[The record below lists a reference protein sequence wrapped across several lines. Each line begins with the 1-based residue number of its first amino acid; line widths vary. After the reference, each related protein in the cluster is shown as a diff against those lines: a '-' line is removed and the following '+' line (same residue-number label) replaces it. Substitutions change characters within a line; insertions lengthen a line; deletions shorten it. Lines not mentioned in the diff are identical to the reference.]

1 MATIRAQQLAPVNFG
16 DSNQLLRAAQQ
27 LIQQGAGG
35 LVDTFGQLR
44 QNVVDRNTANA
55 VNLLTGAQSTD
66 ELAQRQGQV
75 AQILQNANGD
85 INNEAVQRAQ
95 LTMPDTLI
103 GRQLN
108 NNRITEFNQQQHD
121 QPLLNQAMALYA
133 AGDKAG
139 AQQILSGIQ
148 GDASKAFTF
157 GANREDA
164 VAQRKLQERQLGIQQ
179 AGLALRRQAAEQRA
193 AYTRNNTKQ
202 LEGMLKKLLSING
215 DADIASTDA
224 ATKEQNARLKDAES
238 SNPLLNPNNDSSA
251 VASQITN
258 DNRWWVTKLLPND
271 WRSDRGGRL
280 IGLIDQL
287 DPDKTLSEKE
297 RTNMLKGMNTAFEN
311 TNLNGDPDKAALD
324 WGKKALDEL
333 GKLRTQRLQNT
344 QSQIDQKKAT
354 RLAQMQVLLQGMLGN
369 GNGQLDPIALQLL
382 NQNYDDEE

>member
-1 MATIRAQQLAPVNFG
+1 MATIRAQQLAPVNYG

-108 NNRITEFNQQQHD
+108 NNRLTEFNQQQHD
-121 QPLLNQAMALYA
+121 QPLLNQAMSLYA
-133 AGDKAG
+133 AGDQKG
-139 AQQILSGIQ
+139 AQEILSGVQ
-148 GDASKAFTF
+148 GDASRALTF
-157 GANREDA
+157 GANRADQA
-164 VAQRKLQERQLGIQQ
+164 FNQNIQNQQLGIQA
-179 AGLALRRQAAEQRA
+179 AGLALRRQAAAQRVA
-193 AYTRNNTKQ
+193 QASAGTKQ
-202 LEGMLKKLLSING
+202 LQALLKTLTGANADAIN
-215 DADIASTDA
+215 ASGEA
-224 ATKEQNARLKDAES
+224 ANKEQNARLTAAEKE
-238 SNPLLNPNNDSSA
+238 NPLNSPGTDSA
-251 VASQITN
+251 ATAAQITN
-258 DNRWWVTKLLPND
+258 DNRSIFTSPLPNS

-280 IGLIDQL
+280 NTLIDQL
-287 DPDKTLSEKE
+287 DPNGKLTDKQ

-311 TNLNGDPDKAALD
+311 TNLTGDPDKAALD
-324 WGKKALDEL
+324 WGKDALDKL
-333 GKLRTQRLQNT
+333 GKTQTQRLTNT
-344 QSQIDQKKAT
+344 QAQINQQRAT
-354 RLAQMQVLLQGMLGN
+354 RIAQLQVLLQGMNG
-369 GNGQLDPIALQLL
+369 GNGQLDPMALQLL
-382 NQNYDDEE
+382 NQNIDDEE

>member
-85 INNEAVQRAQ
+85 IDNAAVQRAQ

-108 NNRITEFNQQQHD
+108 NNRLTEFNQQQHD

-133 AGDKAG
+133 AGDQAG
-139 AQQILSGIQ
+139 AQNLLAGVQ
-148 GDASKAFTF
+148 GDASRALTF
-157 GANREDA
+157 GANRADQA
-164 VAQRKLQERQLGIQQ
+164 FNQGIQKQQLGIQA
-179 AGLALRRQAAEQRA
+179 AGLALRRQAAAQRVA
-193 AYTRNNTKQ
+193 QASAGTKQ
-202 LEGMLKKLLSING
+202 LQALLKTLTGANA
-215 DADIASTDA
+215 DAITSSGEA
-224 ATKEQNARLKDAES
+224 ATKEQNARLSAAEKE
-238 SNPLLNPNNDSSA
+238 NPLNSPGTDS
-251 VASQITN
+251 ASTAAQITN
-258 DNRWWVTKLLPND
+258 DNRSWMTKLLPNS

-280 IGLIDQL
+280 NGLIDQL
-287 DPDKTLSEKE
+287 DPNGTLTDKQRSNLLTV
-297 RTNMLKGMNTAFEN
+297 MNSAFEN
-311 TNLNGDPDKAALD
+311 TNLNQDPDKAALD
-324 WGKKALDEL
+324 RGKQVLDDL
-333 GKLRTQRLQNT
+333 GKVQTQRLVNT
-344 QSQIDQKKAT
+344 QAQINQRRAT
-354 RLAQMQVLLQGMLGN
+354 RIAQLQVLLQSMNG
-369 GNGQLDPIALQLL
+369 GNGQLDPMALQLL
-382 NQNYDDEE
+382 NQNIDDEE

>member
-55 VNLLTGAQSTD
+55 VNLLTGAQTTD

-75 AQILQNANGD
+75 AQILQAANGD

-121 QPLLNQAMALYA
+121 QPLLNQAMSLFA
-133 AGDKAG
+133 AGDANGARQVLAG
-139 AQQILSGIQ
+139 VQ
-148 GDASKAFTF
+148 GDASRALTF
-157 GANREDA
+157 GAGREDA
-164 VAQRKLQERQLGIQQ
+164 AAQRSLQERQLGIQA
-179 AGLALRRQAAEQRA
+179 AGLALRRQAAAQRA
-193 AYTRNNTKQ
+193 AAAGNNTKQ
-202 LEGMLKKLLSING
+202 LQGMLNKILGYIG
-215 DADIASTDA
+215 DSNIASTDA
-224 ATKEQNARLKDAES
+224 AVKEQNARLKDAETN
-238 SNPLLNPNNDSSA
+238 NPLLNPNADSSA
-251 VASQITN
+251 VAAQITN
-258 DNRWWVTKLLPND
+258 DNRSWMTKLLPND

-280 IGLIDQL
+280 MGLIDQL
-287 DPDKTLSEKE
+287 DPDKTLTEKE

-324 WGKKALDEL
+324 WGKKALDDL
-333 GKLRTQRLQNT
+333 GKVRTQRLQNT
-344 QSQIDQKKAT
+344 QAQIDQKKAT
-354 RLAQMQVLLQGMLGN
+354 RLAQMQVLLQSMLAN
-369 GNGQLDPIALQLL
+369 GNGQLDPMALQLL
-382 NQNYDDEE
+382 NQDYEE

>member
-55 VNLLTGAQSTD
+55 VNLLTGAKSMD

-75 AQILQNANGD
+75 AQILQAANGD

-95 LTMPDTLI
+95 LTMPDTLL

-108 NNRITEFNQQQHD
+108 TNRITEFNQQQHD

-139 AQQILSGIQ
+139 AQQILSGVQ
-148 GDASKAFTF
+148 GDASKALTF

-164 VAQRKLQERQLGIQQ
+164 AAQRSLQERQLGIQA
-179 AGLALRRQAAEQRA
+179 AGLALRRQAAAQRA
-193 AYTRNNTKQ
+193 AAAVNNTKQ
-202 LEGMLKKLLSING
+202 LQGMLNKILGYVG
-215 DADIASTDA
+215 DSNIASTDA
-224 ATKEQNARLKDAES
+224 AVKEQNARLKDAES
-238 SNPLLNPNNDSSA
+238 SNPLWNPNNDSYA
-251 VASQITN
+251 MASQITN
-258 DNRWWVTKLLPND
+258 DNRWRVTKLLPNA
-271 WRSDRGGRL
+271 WRSNRGGRL
-280 IGLIDQL
+280 MGLIDQL

-297 RTNMLKGMNTAFEN
+297 RTNMLKGMNIAFEN
-311 TNLNGDPDKAALD
+311 TNLNRDPDKAALD
-324 WGKKALDEL
+324 WGKRAMDEL

-344 QSQIDQKKAT
+344 QAQIDQKKAI
-354 RLAQMQVLLQGMLGN
+354 RLGELEVLLQGMLAN
-369 GNGQLDPIALQLL
+369 GNGQFDPMALQLL
-382 NQNYDDEE
+382 NQDYEE

>member
-75 AQILQNANGD
+75 AQILQAANGD
-85 INNEAVQRAQ
+85 IDNAAVQRAQ

-108 NNRITEFNQQQHD
+108 NNRLTEFNQQQHD
-121 QPLLNQAMALYA
+121 QPLINQAMALYA
-133 AGDKAG
+133 AGDQAG
-139 AQQILSGIQ
+139 AQNILAGVQ
-148 GDASKAFTF
+148 GDASRALTF
-157 GANREDA
+157 GANRADQA
-164 VAQRKLQERQLGIQQ
+164 FNQNIQKRQLEIQN
-179 AGLALRRQAAEQRA
+179 AGLALRRKAAEQRA
-193 AYTRNNTKQ
+193 AQASAGTKQ
-202 LEGMLKKLLSING
+202 LQTLLKTLTGANADAIN
-215 DADIASTDA
+215 ASGEA
-224 ATKEQNARLKDAES
+224 ASKEQNAKLTAAEKD
-238 SNPLLNPNNDSSA
+238 NPLNSPGTDSA
-251 VASQITN
+251 ATAAQITN
-258 DNRWWVTKLLPND
+258 DNRSWYTKLFPND

-280 IGLIDQL
+280 NSLIDQL
-287 DPDKTLSEKE
+287 DPNGTLTDKQ

-324 WGKKALDEL
+324 WGKAALDKL
-333 GKLRTQRLQNT
+333 GKTQAQRLTNT
-344 QSQIDQKKAT
+344 QARINQERAT
-354 RLAQMQVLLQGMLGN
+354 RLAQLQVLLQSMNG
-369 GNGQLDPIALQLL
+369 GNGQLDPMALQLL
-382 NQNYDDEE
+382 NQNIDDEE

>member
-75 AQILQNANGD
+75 AQILQTANGD

-95 LTMPDTLI
+95 LTMPDTLL

-139 AQQILSGIQ
+139 AQQILSGVQ
-148 GDASKAFTF
+148 GDASKALTF
-157 GANREDA
+157 GASREDA
-164 VAQRKLQERQLGIQQ
+164 AAQRSLQERQLGIQA
-179 AGLALRRQAAEQRA
+179 AGLALRRQAAAQRA
-193 AYTRNNTKQ
+193 AAVGNNTKQ
-202 LEGMLKKLLSING
+202 VQGMLNKLLGYIG
-215 DADIASTDA
+215 DSNIASTDA
-224 ATKEQNARLKDAES
+224 AVKEQNARLKDAES
-238 SNPLLNPNNDSSA
+238 SNPLLTPNNDSSA
-251 VASQITN
+251 VAAQITN
-258 DNRWWVTKLLPND
+258 DNRSILTSPFPNS

-280 IGLIDQL
+280 MGLIDQL
-287 DPDKTLSEKE
+287 DPDKTLTEKE

-311 TNLNGDPDKAALD
+311 TNLTGDPDKAALD
-324 WGKKALDEL
+324 WGKKALDDL
-333 GKLRTQRLQNT
+333 GKVRTQRLQNT

-354 RLAQMQVLLQGMLGN
+354 RLAQMQVLLQSMLAN
-369 GNGQLDPIALQLL
+369 GNGQFDPMALQLL
-382 NQNYDDEE
+382 NQDYEE

>member
-75 AQILQNANGD
+75 AQILQAANGD

-108 NNRITEFNQQQHD
+108 NNRLTEFNQQQHD

-133 AGDKAG
+133 AGDQAG
-139 AQQILSGIQ
+139 AQNLLAGVQ
-148 GDASKAFTF
+148 GDASRALTF
-157 GANREDA
+157 GANRADQA
-164 VAQRKLQERQLGIQQ
+164 FNQDIQKQQLGIQA
-179 AGLALRRQAAEQRA
+179 AGLALRRQAAAQRVA
-193 AYTRNNTKQ
+193 QASAGNKQ
-202 LEGMLKKLLSING
+202 LQTLLKTLTGANA
-215 DADIASTDA
+215 DALTAEKE
-224 ATKEQNARLKDAES
+224 ATTREENARLTAAEKE
-238 SNPLLNPNNDSSA
+238 NPLNSPGTDSA
-251 VASQITN
+251 ATAAQITN
-258 DNRWWVTKLLPND
+258 DNRSAWTFWMPND
-271 WRSDRGGRL
+271 WRSNRGGRL
-280 IGLIDQL
+280 NQLIDQL
-287 DPDKTLSEKE
+287 DKDGTLTDKQ
-297 RTNMLKGMNTAFEN
+297 RTNMLKGMNSVFEN
-311 TNLNGDPDKAALD
+311 TNLNGDPDRAALE
-324 WGKKALDEL
+324 WGKNAMDKL
-333 GKLRTQRLQNT
+333 GKTQETRTNNTRAQIERQR
-344 QSQIDQKKAT
+344 AT
-354 RLAQMQVLLQGMLGN
+354 RIAQLQVLLQGMSGS
-369 GNGQLDPIALQLL
+369 NGQLDPMALRLL

>member
-108 NNRITEFNQQQHD
+108 NNRLTEFNQQQHD

-133 AGDKAG
+133 AGDQAG
-139 AQQILSGIQ
+139 AQNLLSGVQ
-148 GDASKAFTF
+148 GDASRALTF
-157 GANREDA
+157 GANRAD
-164 VAQRKLQERQLGIQQ
+164 QSFNQDIQKQQLGIQA
-179 AGLALRRQAAEQRA
+179 AGLALRRQAAAQRVA
-193 AYTRNNTKQ
+193 QASAGTKQ
-202 LEGMLKKLLSING
+202 LQSLLKTLTGANA
-215 DADIASTDA
+215 DAITSSGEA
-224 ATKEQNARLKDAES
+224 ATKEQNARLSSAEKE
-238 SNPLLNPNNDSSA
+238 NPLNSPGTDS
-251 VASQITN
+251 ASTAAKITN
-258 DNRWWVTKLLPND
+258 DNRSWMTGLLPNS

-280 IGLIDQL
+280 NGLIDQL
-287 DPDKTLSEKE
+287 DPNGTLTDKQRSNLLTVMDS
-297 RTNMLKGMNTAFEN
+297 AFEN
-311 TNLNGDPDKAALD
+311 TNLNQDPDKAALD
-324 WGKKALDEL
+324 RGKQVLDDL
-333 GKLRTQRLQNT
+333 GKVQTQRLGNT
-344 QSQIDQKKAT
+344 QAQINQRRAT
-354 RLAQMQVLLQGMLGN
+354 RIAQLQVLLQGMNG
-369 GNGQLDPIALQLL
+369 GNGQLDPMALQLL
-382 NQNYDDEE
+382 NQNIDDEE

>member
-75 AQILQNANGD
+75 AQILQAANGD
-85 INNEAVQRAQ
+85 IDNAAVQRAQ

-121 QPLLNQAMALYA
+121 QPLLNQAMSLFA
-133 AGDKAG
+133 AGDANGARQVLAG
-139 AQQILSGIQ
+139 VQ
-148 GDASKAFTF
+148 GDASRALTF
-157 GANREDA
+157 GAGREDA
-164 VAQRKLQERQLGIQQ
+164 AAQRSLQERQLGIQA
-179 AGLALRRQAAEQRA
+179 AGLALRRQAAAQRA
-193 AYTRNNTKQ
+193 AAAGNNTKQ
-202 LEGMLKKLLSING
+202 LQGMLNKILGYIG
-215 DADIASTDA
+215 DSNIASTDA
-224 ATKEQNARLKDAES
+224 AVKEQNARLKDAETN
-238 SNPLLNPNNDSSA
+238 NPLLNPNADSSA
-251 VASQITN
+251 VAAQITN
-258 DNRWWVTKLLPND
+258 DNRSWMTKLLPND

-280 IGLIDQL
+280 MGLIDQL
-287 DPDKTLSEKE
+287 DPDKTLTEKE

-324 WGKKALDEL
+324 WGKKALDDL
-333 GKLRTQRLQNT
+333 GKVRTQRLQNT
-344 QSQIDQKKAT
+344 QAQIDQKKAT
-354 RLAQMQVLLQGMLGN
+354 RLAQMQVLLQSMLAN
-369 GNGQLDPIALQLL
+369 GNGQLDPMALQLL
-382 NQNYDDEE
+382 NQDYEE

>member
-75 AQILQNANGD
+75 AQILQTANGD

-108 NNRITEFNQQQHD
+108 NNRLTEFNQQQHD

-133 AGDKAG
+133 AGDQAG
-139 AQQILSGIQ
+139 AQNLLAGVQ
-148 GDASKAFTF
+148 GDASRALTF
-157 GANREDA
+157 GANRADQA
-164 VAQRKLQERQLGIQQ
+164 FNQDIQKQQLGIQA
-179 AGLALRRQAAEQRA
+179 AGLALRRQAAAHRVAQA
-193 AYTRNNTKQ
+193 SAGTKQ
-202 LEGMLKKLLSING
+202 LQALLKTLTGANA
-215 DADIASTDA
+215 DAITSSGEA
-224 ATKEQNARLKDAES
+224 ATKEQNARLSAAEKG
-238 SNPLLNPNNDSSA
+238 NPLNSPGTDS
-251 VASQITN
+251 ASTAAKITN
-258 DNRWWVTKLLPND
+258 DNRSWWTKPLPNS

-280 IGLIDQL
+280 NGLIDQL
-287 DPDKTLSEKE
+287 DPNGTLTDKQRSNLLTVMDS
-297 RTNMLKGMNTAFEN
+297 AFEN
-311 TNLNGDPDKAALD
+311 ANLNQDPDKAALD
-324 WGKKALDEL
+324 RGKQVLDDL
-333 GKLRTQRLQNT
+333 GKVQTERLGNT
-344 QSQIDQKKAT
+344 QAQINQRRAT
-354 RLAQMQVLLQGMLGN
+354 RIAQLQVLLQSMNG
-369 GNGQLDPIALQLL
+369 GNGQLDPMALQLL
-382 NQNYDDEE
+382 NQNIDDEE

>member
-1 MATIRAQQLAPVNFG
+1 MATIRAQQLAPVSFG

-75 AQILQNANGD
+75 AQILQAANGD

-121 QPLLNQAMALYA
+121 QPLLNQAMSLFA
-133 AGDKAG
+133 AGDANGARQVLAG
-139 AQQILSGIQ
+139 VQ
-148 GDASKAFTF
+148 GDASRALTF
-157 GANREDA
+157 GAGREDA
-164 VAQRKLQERQLGIQQ
+164 AAQRNLQERQLGIQA
-179 AGLALRRQAAEQRA
+179 AGLALRRQAAAQRA
-193 AYTRNNTKQ
+193 AAAGNNTKQ
-202 LEGMLKKLLSING
+202 LQGMLNKILGYIG
-215 DADIASTDA
+215 DSNIASTDA
-224 ATKEQNARLKDAES
+224 AAKEQNARLKDAES

-280 IGLIDQL
+280 MGLIDQL
-287 DPDKTLSEKE
+287 DPDKTLTEKE

-324 WGKKALDEL
+324 WGKKALDDL
-333 GKLRTQRLQNT
+333 GKVRTQRLQNT
-344 QSQIDQKKAT
+344 QAQIDQKKAT
-354 RLAQMQVLLQGMLGN
+354 RLAQMQVLLQSMLAN
-369 GNGQLDPIALQLL
+369 GNGQLDPMALQLL
-382 NQNYDDEE
+382 NQDYEE

>member
-75 AQILQNANGD
+75 AQILQAANGD
-85 INNEAVQRAQ
+85 IDNAAVQRAQ

-108 NNRITEFNQQQHD
+108 NNRLTEFNQQQHD

-133 AGDKAG
+133 AGDQKG
-139 AQQILSGIQ
+139 AQNILAGVQ
-148 GDASKAFTF
+148 GDASRALTF
-157 GANREDA
+157 GANRADQA
-164 VAQRKLQERQLGIQQ
+164 FSQNVQNQQLGIQ
-179 AGLALRRQAAEQRA
+179 AASLALRRQAAAQRA
-193 AYTRNNTKQ
+193 GQASNMSKQ
-202 LEGMLKKLLSING
+202 LQSMLKTLTGANA
-215 DADIASTDA
+215 DAVNASGEA
-224 ATKEQNARLKDAES
+224 ATKEQNARLTAAEKE
-238 SNPLLNPNNDSSA
+238 NPLNSPGTDSA
-251 VASQITN
+251 ATAAQITK
-258 DNRWWVTKLLPND
+258 DGRSWLTAPLPNS

-280 IGLIDQL
+280 NQLIDRL
-287 DPDKTLSEKE
+287 DPDGTLTDKQ

-311 TNLNGDPDKAALD
+311 TDLTGDPDKAALD
-324 WGKKALDEL
+324 WGKDALDKL
-333 GKLRTQRLQNT
+333 GKVQTSRLENT
-344 QSQIDQKKAT
+344 QTRINQERAT
-354 RLAQMQVLLQGMLGN
+354 RIAQMQVLLQGMLG
-369 GNGQLDPIALQLL
+369 GNGQLDPMALQLL

>member
-16 DSNQLLRAAQQ
+16 DSNQLLQAAQR

-44 QNVVDRNTANA
+44 QDVVDRNTANA

-108 NNRITEFNQQQHD
+108 NNRLTEFNQQQHD

-133 AGDKAG
+133 AGDQAG
-139 AQQILSGIQ
+139 AQNILAGVQ
-148 GDASKAFTF
+148 GDASRALTF
-157 GANREDA
+157 GANRADQA
-164 VAQRKLQERQLGIQQ
+164 FSQNIQNKQLGIQA
-179 AGLALRRQAAEQRA
+179 AGLALRKQAAAQRVA
-193 AYTRNNTKQ
+193 QASAGQKQ
-202 LEGMLKKLLSING
+202 LQTLLKTLTGANA
-215 DADIASTDA
+215 DALNDEKAST
-224 ATKEQNARLKDAES
+224 TKEENARLTAAEKD
-238 SNPLLNPNNDSSA
+238 NPINSPGTDSA
-251 VASQITN
+251 ATAAQITN
-258 DNRWWVTKLLPND
+258 DNRSWLTGWFPNA

-280 IGLIDQL
+280 NGLIDQL
-287 DPDKTLSEKE
+287 DKDGVLTDKQRSNLLTV
-297 RTNMLKGMNTAFEN
+297 MNSAFEN
-311 TNLNGDPDKAALD
+311 TNLTGDPDRAALVR
-324 WGKKALDEL
+324 GKEVLDSL
-333 GKLRTQRLQNT
+333 GAVREQRRSNT
-344 QSQIDQKKAT
+344 QDQINQQRAT
-354 RLAQMQVLLQGMLGN
+354 RIAQMQVLLQGMLGN